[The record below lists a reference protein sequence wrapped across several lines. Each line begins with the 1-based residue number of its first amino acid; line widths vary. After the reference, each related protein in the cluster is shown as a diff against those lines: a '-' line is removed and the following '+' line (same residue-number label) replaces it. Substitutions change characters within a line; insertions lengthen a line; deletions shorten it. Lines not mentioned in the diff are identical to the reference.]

1 MNKFSALKSKIYSYL
16 TDYNNEDKK
25 KAKSTKVCC
34 KKIKFEDYKHCLEVT

>member
-25 KAKSTKVCC
+25 KPKAQKCVV
-34 KKIKFEDYKHCLEVT
+34 KILNLKIINIV